1 MNYEFQGPIITGIQL
16 VIPSNEIAFDDETSN
31 YNFTPQQSEKLKK
44 VMGYDRRR
52 VVKQDITS
60 SDLVVAGFKELVS
73 GGFDLGTLD
82 ALIVVT
88 QTPDYLIPGT
98 SYIVHGLLNLH
109 KDILCLDI
117 NQGCAGYIVGL
128 ITAFS
133 LLAGNNF
140 KKIALVNVDV
150 VSRLVSTADRNSRPI
165 IGDAAAITILQND
178 PNGLPIYGNIKVN
191 GGGWDA
197 LMVPAGG
204 MKIRPSKESSI
215 AKLDTSGNF
224 RSLNDLVMKG
234 DLVFNFVMQEVPPM
248 ISELL
253 KCSGVTQEEIDSFL
267 FHQPNPFMLKK
278 LSEKIGIDL
287 DRMPIN
293 LVSHF
298 GNSSGVSIPAVLCT
312 NYNLNYF
319 QKKRLVCLAGFG
331 VGLTWGSIL
340 MPMHNLSFIN
350 ILEV

>member
-1 MNYEFQGPIITGIQL
+1 MNYEFQGPIIKGIQL
-16 VIPSNEIAFDDETSN
+16 VIPSNEIAFDDEISN
-31 YNFTPQQSEKLKK
+31 YNFTPQQSEKLKNI
-44 VMGYDRRR
+44 MGYDRRR
-52 VVKQDITS
+52 VVKNDVTS
-60 SDLVVAGFKELVS
+60 SDLIVAGFKELVCK
-73 GGFDLGTLD
+73 GFDLSTLD

-98 SYIVHGLLNLH
+98 SYVVHGLLNMH
-109 KDILCLDI
+109 EDILCLDI

-150 VSRLVSTADRNSRPI
+150 VSRLVSAADRNSRPI
-165 IGDAAAITILQND
+165 IGDAAAITILENN
-178 PNGLPIYGNIKVN
+178 PNGLPIFGSIKVN
-191 GGGWDA
+191 GGSWDA

-215 AKLDTSGNF
+215 EKLDSSGNG
-224 RSLNDLVMKG
+224 RSSSDLVMKG

-253 KCSGVTQEEIDSFL
+253 KCSGVRQEAVDSFL

-278 LSEKIGIDL
+278 LSEKIGVGL

-293 LVSHF
+293 LVSHY
-298 GNSSGVSIPAVLCT
+298 GNSSGASIPAVLCA
-312 NYNLNYF
+312 NYNVNYF

-340 MPMHNLSFIN
+340 MPMHKLSFLN